1 MAEIAGKLVGSHMI
15 HINSKKI
22 LLLLLTNI
30 LLMGCSARVAD
41 LSFISTKNIELS
53 EAINL
58 NVSGAKRYSGEDCS
72 FFLMDNY
79 PFLNK
84 IPNLEAAVEDALNR
98 GGGNIMVDEVTEE
111 SDVWVIIGNIKCIYA
126 EGTVL
131 NVPVKSYPY

>member
-1 MAEIAGKLVGSHMI
+1 MI
-15 HINSKKI
+15 HINSKNT
-22 LLLLLTNI
+22 LLLLLLINT
-30 LLMGCSARVAD
+30 LLSGCSARVAD